1 MLRFLKE
8 YKFILSL
15 IVLLGIMGILA
26 RWDESKTKRE
36 QRVEDSKNK
45 VFNFGSSDVV
55 SIDYVNESESI
66 KQFTLS
72 LEEKQDPKWIL
83 STADIQE
90 VADQGMVKSFV
101 DTVVSLSFKEKF
113 GLIEDS
119 SKLKAYGIS
128 DSKIRFKISLKD
140 TSDVSVV
147 VGGTPSVG
155 SGAYL
160 KINNEVYIC
169 EEFVRHGF
177 TKSITTF
184 REKKVIAVDPVSV
197 VEISF
202 LYPNSTFEIEKKDNV
217 YKMKNTDKVLDKKLV
232 ESFIRQLNST
242 LVSSFID
249 HPDSKLLGSIKSSKF
264 LDLFI
269 TDDKQVETKM
279 EFSYFGGSVYFRFS
293 GKDLVY
299 VANADL
305 KNTLTKQEKD
315 FIKNREQSSNTKEEE
330 ETK

>member
-15 IVLLGIMGILA
+15 IVILGVMGILA
-26 RWDESKTKRE
+26 HWDESKTKQE
-36 QRVEDSKNK
+36 EHAESGKNK
-45 VFNFGSSDVV
+45 VFDFSFPDVV
-55 SIDYVNESESI
+55 SIDYVNESEPI
-66 KQFTLS
+66 KQFNLS
-72 LEEKQDPKWIL
+72 LEETKEPRWML
-83 STADIQE
+83 SSGDIQE

-101 DTVVSLSFKEKF
+101 DTVVSLSFKENF
-113 GLIEDS
+113 GSIEDS

-147 VGGTPSVG
+147 VGGTSSVG
-155 SGAYL
+155 SGAYF
-160 KINNEVYIC
+160 KINDKVYVC
-169 EEFVRHGF
+169 EEFARHGF
-177 TKSITTF
+177 TKSITAF

-197 VEISF
+197 VGISF
-202 LYPNSTFEIEKKDNV
+202 LYPNSTLEIEKKDNA
-217 YKMKNTDKVLDKKLV
+217 YKIKNTDKVLDKKLV
-232 ESFIRQLNST
+232 ESFILQLNST

-279 EFSYFGGSVYFRFS
+279 EFSYFGGSVYFSFS

-315 FIKNREQSSNTKEEE
+315 FIENREQSSNIKEEE